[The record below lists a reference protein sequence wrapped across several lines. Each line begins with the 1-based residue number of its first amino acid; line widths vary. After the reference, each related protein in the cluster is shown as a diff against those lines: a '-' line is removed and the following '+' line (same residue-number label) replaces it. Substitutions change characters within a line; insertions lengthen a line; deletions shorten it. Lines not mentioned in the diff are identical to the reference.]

1 MTARWILMGYLGAG
15 LAVAGWAMLLRRG
28 GVAALPAVP
37 SALLAGLLWPF
48 VLPTMLDGGSGPEVR
63 DPADRISAL
72 AARLRAEW
80 ARLPAPRPG
89 GIEER
94 RMERFVE
101 RLRADRQR
109 LEEIGRA
116 LEEATPSVRA
126 RLERLRERAQSEL
139 DRGTSLLEE
148 LLAQLTVLRFANAG
162 ESAARREQVAL
173 EDLLAQ
179 IEGLLEASGA
189 ADGAAERGI
198 ARG

>member
-1 MTARWILMGYLGAG
+1 MTARWILIGYLGAG
-15 LAVAGWAMLLRRG
+15 LAVAAWAFLQRRAG
-28 GVAALPAVP
+28 IAGLPPLP
-37 SALLAGLLWPF
+37 SAWLAGLFWPF
-48 VLPTMLDGGSGPEVR
+48 VLPTMLDGEHAGRPR
-63 DPADRISAL
+63 DPRDRLSSL
-72 AARLRAEW
+72 AARLHSEW

-94 RMERFVE
+94 RIERFVE

-116 LEEATPSVRA
+116 LEEAAPSVRA
-126 RLERLRERAQSEL
+126 RLERLRERAESEL
-139 DRGTSLLEE
+139 ERGMSLLEE
-148 LLAQLTVLRFANAG
+148 IAAQLTVLRFANAG
-162 ESAARREQVAL
+162 ESTTRRERAAL

-189 ADGAAERGI
+189 NDPVPERGV